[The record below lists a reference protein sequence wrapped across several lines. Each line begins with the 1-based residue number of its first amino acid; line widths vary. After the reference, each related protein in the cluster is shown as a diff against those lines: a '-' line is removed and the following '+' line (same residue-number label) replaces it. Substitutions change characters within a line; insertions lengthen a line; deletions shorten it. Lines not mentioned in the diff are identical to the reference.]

1 MGFLEVMHERGM
13 LAQVTHEDEL
23 KAHLASGVRTAYV
36 GFDPTADSLHVG
48 HLLPVLALRR
58 WQQAGHRVIV
68 LLGGG
73 TAMVGDPTGK
83 TDMRQM
89 ADEETIAARAEVF
102 RKQLAPFLDFSD
114 PSKTLVLNNA
124 EWLLKLQ
131 YLALLR
137 EIGVHFSVNRM
148 LTADSVKLRLEK
160 GLSFLEFN
168 YMILQSYDFYHL
180 NKFED
185 CSVQLGG
192 DDQWSNMLGGM
203 ELVRRKEQKQAFCVT
218 LPLLVTS
225 EGKKMGKTEKGA
237 LWVDPNLTP
246 PFDFFQY
253 FRNVDDD
260 MVEKCLFYFSDLPVE
275 EVKKLGSLR
284 DKAINEAKIVLAYE
298 ATKLV
303 HGEAEAVKAKAMA
316 AALFAG
322 AAGGKPEAPEVFVLS
337 KDLPAF
343 GEISV
348 VDVLVLA
355 GIFASKGEARRLIE
369 GGGLSLDNE
378 KVSSTQAMLKVDRIQ
393 SADGVLVRKG
403 KKSYHTLKMAK

>member
-1 MGFLEVMHERGM
+1 M

-23 KAHLASGVRTAYV
+23 RAHLTGAVRTAYA

-48 HLLPVLALRR
+48 HLLPVLGLRR
-58 WQQAGHRVIV
+58 WQQAGHRVIA

-73 TAMVGDPTGK
+73 TALVGDPTGK

-89 ADEETIAARAEVF
+89 ADAETINARAEHF
-102 RKQLAPFLDFSD
+102 KKQLAPFIDFTD
-114 PSKTLVLNNA
+114 PKKGMVLNNA
-124 EWLLKLQ
+124 DWLLKLQ
-131 YLALLR
+131 YLPLLR
-137 EIGVHFSVNRM
+137 EFGVHFSVNRM

-180 NKFED
+180 NKHED

-237 LWVDPNLTP
+237 VWIDPNLTP

-253 FRNVDDD
+253 FRNIDDS
-260 MVEKCLFYFSDLPVE
+260 MVEQCLFYFSDLPVA
-275 EVKKLGSLR
+275 EVKRLGALR
-284 DKAINEAKIVLAYE
+284 DREINDAKIVLAFE

-303 HGEAEAVKAKAMA
+303 HGEEEANKAKSMA
-316 AALFAG
+316 AGLFAG
-322 AAGGKPEAPEVFVLS
+322 GAGGKPEAPEALVS
-337 KDLPAF
+337 AKDLPA
-343 GEISV
+343 GAAVSV

-355 GIFASKGEARRLIE
+355 GIFASKSEARRLIE

-378 KVSSTQAMLKVDRIQ
+378 KVTSTTATLDVARLKTE
-393 SADGVLVRKG
+393 DGVLVRKG
-403 KKSYHTLKMAK
+403 KKSYHTLKLA

>member
-1 MGFLEVMHERGM
+1 MGFLETMQERGM

-23 KAHLASGVRTAYV
+23 RAHLTGAVRTAYA

-48 HLLPVLALRR
+48 HLLPVLGLRR
-58 WQQAGHRVIV
+58 WQQAGHRVIA

-73 TAMVGDPTGK
+73 TALVGDPTGK

-89 ADEETIAARAEVF
+89 ADAETINARAEHF
-102 RKQLAPFLDFSD
+102 KKQLAPFIDFTD
-114 PSKTLVLNNA
+114 PKKGMVLNNA
-124 EWLLKLQ
+124 DWLLKLQ
-131 YLALLR
+131 YLPLLR
-137 EIGVHFSVNRM
+137 EFGVHFSVNRM

-180 NKFED
+180 NKHED

-237 LWVDPNLTP
+237 VWIDPNLTP

-253 FRNVDDD
+253 FRNIDDS
-260 MVEKCLFYFSDLPVE
+260 MVEQCLFYFSDLPVA
-275 EVKKLGSLR
+275 EVKRLGALR
-284 DKAINEAKIVLAYE
+284 DREINDAKIVLAFE

-303 HGEAEAVKAKAMA
+303 HGEEEANKAKSMA
-316 AALFAG
+316 AGLFAG
-322 AAGGKPEAPEVFVLS
+322 GAGGKPEAPEALVS
-337 KDLPAF
+337 AKDLPA
-343 GEISV
+343 GAAVSV

-355 GIFASKGEARRLIE
+355 GIFASKSEARRLIE

-378 KVSSTQAMLKVDRIQ
+378 KVTSTTATLDVARLKTE
-393 SADGVLVRKG
+393 DGVLVRKG
-403 KKSYHTLKMAK
+403 KKSYHTLKLA

>member
-1 MGFLEVMHERGM
+1 MGFLETMQERGM

-23 KAHLASGVRTAYV
+23 RAHLTGAARTAYA

-48 HLLPVLALRR
+48 HLLPVLGLRR

-73 TAMVGDPTGK
+73 TALVGDPTGK

-89 ADEETIAARAEVF
+89 ADAETINARAEHF
-102 RKQLAPFLDFSD
+102 KKQLAPFIDFTD
-114 PSKTLVLNNA
+114 PKKGIVLNNA
-124 EWLLKLQ
+124 DWLLKLQ
-131 YLALLR
+131 YLPLLR
-137 EIGVHFSVNRM
+137 EFGVHFSVNRM

-180 NKFED
+180 NKHED

-237 LWVDPNLTP
+237 VWIDPNLTP

-253 FRNVDDD
+253 FRNIDDS
-260 MVEKCLFYFSDLPVE
+260 MVEQCLFYFSDLPVA
-275 EVKKLGSLR
+275 EVKRLGALR
-284 DKAINEAKIVLAYE
+284 DREINDAKIVLAFE

-303 HGEAEAVKAKAMA
+303 HGEEEANKAKSMA
-316 AALFAG
+316 AGLFAG
-322 AAGGKPEAPEVFVLS
+322 GAGGKPEAPEALVAA
-337 KDLPAF
+337 KDLPA
-343 GEISV
+343 GDAVSV

-355 GIFASKGEARRLIE
+355 GIFASKSEARRLIE

-378 KVSSTQAMLKVDRIQ
+378 KITSTTATLDVARLKTE
-393 SADGVLVRKG
+393 DGVLVRKG
-403 KKSYHTLKMAK
+403 KKSYHTLKLA

>member
-131 YLALLR
+131 YLPLLR

-284 DKAINEAKIVLAYE
+284 DKEINEAKIVLAYE

-337 KDLPAF
+337 KDLPAA

-393 SADGVLVRKG
+393 SEDGVLVRKG
-403 KKSYHTLKMAK
+403 KKSYHTLKLAK